1 MVCLGNICRS
11 PMAEGIMRAKL
22 ERAGIA
28 FELDSAGTGNYH
40 IGEHPDQRAVKCM
53 KSKGLDISYLRA
65 RQISARDL
73 AHYDIIFTMDESNQ
87 KNVLALTNDDVE
99 KQKVRMFLN
108 ELHPVKTYPFP
119 IRGLEMKMVFSKCM
133 NCWTMQRMRL
143 WLAYRLYRNHSCNNI
158 LQKGLSFCIY
168 YVSLNNDRRRQTY

>member
-40 IGEHPDQRAVKCM
+40 IGEHPDHRAVKCM
-53 KSKGLDISYLRA
+53 KSKGIDISYLRA

-108 ELHPVKTYPFP
+108 ELHPGKNVSVPDPWFGDEDGFFEVYELLDNAANAF
-119 IRGLEMKMVFSKCM
+119 V
-133 NCWTMQRMRL
+133 
-143 WLAYRLYRNHSCNNI
+143 NHFADAKKKI
-158 LQKGLSFCIY
+158 DG
-168 YVSLNNDRRRQTY
+168 